1 MKTTIASLVALL
13 ILPALLLAAEPE
25 FNAVDGW
32 LKPPS
37 EMETIGNAH
46 GDVAVSSNGEVY
58 VSIQL
63 GPRAGIQVFDVG
75 GKYLRNVPAAP
86 NDFHGFVIHKEP
98 AGEFIYG
105 ARVGGQTVLK
115 MQLDG
120 TILLTIEGAVIPDE
134 FVLKDKD
141 NKRVLRLTAVDVA
154 PDGRIFAVAGYS
166 SDYIHIFDPQ
176 GKYLK
181 SFGGKAAPYGF
192 KTNHKIAIDTRFEP
206 ARIICCDRENRRV
219 VNLSL
224 DGDVLSIV
232 PDMKRPAAVAVF
244 GDWAA
249 IAEIE
254 GRVSLLDK
262 EGKTVK
268 TLGENSVKEQ
278 TATNKV
284 PPADW
289 RNGILTAPHGIDF
302 DKNGDIFVT
311 EFNQYGRVLRYD
323 RGAKSGAQ

>member
-1 MKTTIASLVALL
+1 MRTSIVAVIALF
-13 ILPALLLAAEPE
+13 LPTLSLAAGPE
-25 FNAVDGW
+25 FNAIDGW
-32 LKPPS
+32 LKLPA
-37 EMETIGNAH
+37 EMQTIGNAH
-46 GDVAVSSNGEVY
+46 GDVAVSSSGDVY
-58 VSIQL
+58 VSIMQ
-63 GPRAGIQVFDVG
+63 GPRAGIQVYDAV
-75 GKYLRNVPAAP
+75 GKYLRNVPKAP
-86 NDFHGFVIHKEP
+86 TDFHGFVIHKEP

-105 ARVGGQTVLK
+105 AQLGAQKVLK

-120 TILLTIEGAVIPDE
+120 TVVLTIDGAVIPDE
-134 FVLKDKD
+134 FVSKDKD

-166 SDYIHIFDPQ
+166 SDHIHIFDPQ

-181 SFGGKAAPYGF
+181 SIGGKAAPYGF

-224 DGDVLSIV
+224 DGEVLSIV

-249 IAEIE
+249 VAEIE
-254 GRVSLLDK
+254 GRVSLVDK

-289 RNGILTAPHGIDF
+289 KNGVLTAPHGIDF
-302 DKNGDIFVT
+302 DKNGDILVSEYNLF
-311 EFNQYGRVLRYD
+311 GRVLRYD
-323 RGAKSGAQ
+323 RGTTSGGK